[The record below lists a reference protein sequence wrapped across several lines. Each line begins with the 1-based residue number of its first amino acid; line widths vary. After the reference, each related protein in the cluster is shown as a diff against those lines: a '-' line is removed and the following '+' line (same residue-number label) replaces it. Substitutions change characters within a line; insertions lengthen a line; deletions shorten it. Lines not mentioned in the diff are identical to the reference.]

1 MNKIRKKELKGRRVF
16 DPMGG
21 LPFPEYADIDLNGAI
36 KLMSQMQSRIT
47 EIYSSYALSSMF
59 DLNNPSNEA
68 ILEFDDGTWATINDN
83 GRITSI
89 SISNDRSRL

>member
-36 KLMSQMQSRIT
+36 KLMGQMQSRIT
-47 EIYSSYALSSMF
+47 EIYSYALSSMF
-59 DLNNPSNEA
+59 DLNSPSNEA

-89 SISNDRSRL
+89 SNDRSRL